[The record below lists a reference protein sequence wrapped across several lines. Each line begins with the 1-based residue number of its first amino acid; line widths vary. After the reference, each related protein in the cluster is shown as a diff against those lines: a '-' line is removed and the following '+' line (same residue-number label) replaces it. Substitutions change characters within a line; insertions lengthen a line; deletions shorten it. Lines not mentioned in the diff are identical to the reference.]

1 MVARMELE
9 LTLDQPRRAGGSAP
23 GDGATAGVGA
33 CGLLERCCRVSG
45 VTYPLPHGA
54 LGARLPPQSLQE
66 GGEEW
71 SELSEDLIW
80 GSQDSPESS
89 TWAAS
94 ILTLSPFSPGWPEI
108 PLGPV
113 GPGGP

>member
-1 MVARMELE
+1 MGARMELE
-9 LTLDQPRRAGGSAP
+9 LTLDHPGRVGDLAP
-23 GDGATAGVGA
+23 GDGAMAGVWA
-33 CGLLERCCRVSG
+33 CGLLERCCWVSS

-71 SELSEDLIW
+71 SELSEGPIR

-89 TWAAS
+89 TSTS
-94 ILTLSPFSPGWPEI
+94 ILTLSPFSPGWPEV

>member
-1 MVARMELE
+1 MELE
-9 LTLDQPRRAGGSAP
+9 FTLDQPRRVGGSAP
-23 GDGATAGVGA
+23 ADGATAGVWA
-33 CGLLERCCRVSG
+33 CGLLERCCWASR

-54 LGARLPPQSLQE
+54 LGAGLPLQSLQE
-66 GGEEW
+66 GGQEW
-71 SELSEDLIW
+71 SELSEGLIR
-80 GSQDSPESS
+80 GAQDSPEPS

-94 ILTLSPFSPGWPEI
+94 ILTLSPFSPGWPEV